1 MNFAQLSSYLPFSF
15 DYPTFVRK
23 IPKQTIQKT
32 RNITIKRTGK
42 KSKEEMNKK
51 ELTKKEMI
59 THTHVVEKEMFL

>member
-51 ELTKKEMI
+51 ELTKK
-59 THTHVVEKEMFL
+59 K